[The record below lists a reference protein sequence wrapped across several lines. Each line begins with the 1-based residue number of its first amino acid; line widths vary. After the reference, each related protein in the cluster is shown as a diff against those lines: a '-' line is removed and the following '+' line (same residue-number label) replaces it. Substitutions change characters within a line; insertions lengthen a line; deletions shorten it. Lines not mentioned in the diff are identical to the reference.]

1 MLLYIL
7 VVDHF
12 MTHKTTGLSFA
23 SRISALRYWHLVQV
37 RSALFFPSV
46 EEKLKQKA
54 TTWTLFCSPGKHC
67 FQNFGSHGM
76 SDTYNF

>member
-37 RSALFFPSV
+37 RSALFFSFGGRRT
-46 EEKLKQKA
+46 KTKSYDMDTFLLSRK
-54 TTWTLFCSPGKHC
+54 TLPPRFWQSWHVR
-67 FQNFGSHGM
+67 
-76 SDTYNF
+76 YL